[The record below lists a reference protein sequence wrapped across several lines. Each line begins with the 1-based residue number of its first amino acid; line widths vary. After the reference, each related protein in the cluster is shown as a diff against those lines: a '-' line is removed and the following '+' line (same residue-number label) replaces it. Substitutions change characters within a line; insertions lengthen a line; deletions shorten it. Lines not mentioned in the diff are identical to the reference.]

1 MRSIVADT
9 GPLVSFLY
17 RDDPDHR
24 LVREFL
30 RDNAVALVTT
40 WPVLAEAWHL
50 LLARAGVKPALAL
63 MRWVRAGGLRVAAP
77 HEDDPAALLELLERY
92 ADHPMDLADATLV
105 LLAERSGM
113 TEILTMD
120 RPEFESY
127 RTRDGRSLANLLP
140 ARRRGR
146 ER

>member
-9 GPLVSFLY
+9 GPLVAFLY

-30 RDNAVALVTT
+30 RDQAVALVTT
-40 WPVLAEAWHL
+40 WPVLGEAWHL
-50 LLARAGVKPALAL
+50 LLARAGVRPALAL
-63 MRWVRAGGLRVAAP
+63 MRWVNAGGLRVAAP
-77 HEDDPAALLELLERY
+77 REDDPQALLELLERY

-105 LLAERSGM
+105 LLAERSGV
-113 TEILTMD
+113 TEVLTLD

-127 RTRDGRSLANLLP
+127 RTREGRALVNVLP
-140 ARRRGR
+140 ARRSVRR
-146 ER
+146 R